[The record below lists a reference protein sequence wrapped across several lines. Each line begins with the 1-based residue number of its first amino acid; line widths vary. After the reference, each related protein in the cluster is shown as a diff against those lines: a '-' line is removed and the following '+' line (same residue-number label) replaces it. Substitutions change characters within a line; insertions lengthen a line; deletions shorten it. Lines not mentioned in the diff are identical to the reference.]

1 MLIEINTFRL
11 TEGADDAAFLE
22 IDNRIRTGFLYHQPG
37 LVRATTARG
46 DGGEYVVILLWE
58 SEELADASAAKVSDD
73 PAFIE
78 LHQLT
83 DDSTFAQRKYTT
95 FD

>member
-11 TEGADDAAFLE
+11 ADGADHAAFLE
-22 IDNRIRTGFLYHQPG
+22 IDDQIRTGFLYHQPG

-46 DGGEYVVILLWE
+46 DDGEYVVILLWE
-58 SEELADASAAKVSDD
+58 SEEQADASAAKVWDD

-78 LHQLT
+78 MHQLT